1 MFTNYRINSCIIH
14 SDNQFVIKQLEKS
27 FTFRIFQ
34 ATSDLSRLQQGI
46 AMIAANTASVFGQ
59 PVSQGGKLG
68 NHLSCNSS
76 NGKLFASTSYNEA
89 LDKIY
94 QPGMMTYE

>member
-34 ATSDLSRLQQGI
+34 ATSDLSRLKQGI
-46 AMIAANTASVFGQ
+46 AMIAANKASVFGQ
-59 PVSQGGKLG
+59 LVSHGGKLG
-68 NHLSCNSS
+68 NHLACKSS
-76 NGKLFASTSYNEA
+76 SDKLFASTRNNEA

-94 QPGMMTYE
+94 QLGMISYE